1 MVSREWGAAGG
12 PVGCEDGGVK
22 GWLVGCAVLLLV
34 LAGCG
39 AAPTAAA
46 PAGAE
51 GIGFRGSTVD
61 GAPFDGAQLAGAP
74 VVLWFWAPY

>member
-1 MVSREWGAAGG
+1 
-12 PVGCEDGGVK
+12 VK
-22 GWLVGCAVLLLV
+22 GWLVGCVLLLV
-34 LAGCG
+34 LAGCA
-39 AAPTAAA
+39 AAPTVTA
-46 PAGAE
+46 PAGAQ